1 MSSVA
6 GQPSLLPQ
14 SSSRPMIAFWDE
26 SIILN
31 LLRYVISL
39 TAIIGNTFIV
49 VLLCKYK
56 CLRTSQCNLFIGILA
71 FSDFLIGVGLMVRA
85 NYSLYAASQH
95 QIYFTKSICVMVNL
109 AQGIGLNISKTAV
122 LSIALDRLF
131 AVCRPLKYN
140 RYNWYAVGF
149 AFVCII
155 FFVISFLFLHL
166 YRIDDSTKIFV
177 CSMGPSAGP
186 YAGFWSGLFS
196 QTSAVILCVVYIITL
211 VVFFRKTS
219 GPKSVPGQDQRY
231 QRAQTKLTISVMILL
246 LMYTFTWTA
255 PHIVGYIAG
264 YTSYRE
270 LISSYST
277 FIIGLITGFN
287 SALSFFIYYFKHDE
301 IRRCI
306 KDTIR
311 GLIPSAYPQT
321 SNVTQ
326 VSYAANKHSKL
337 SQPNSF
343 VLGVK

>member
-1 MSSVA
+1 MTSVA
-6 GQPSLLPQ
+6 GQPSLAPQ
-14 SSSRPMIAFWDE
+14 SSSRPLIAFWDE

-31 LLRYVISL
+31 LLRYVMSL
-39 TAIIGNTFIV
+39 TAMIGNTFLLAI
-49 VLLCKYK
+49 LCKYK

-71 FSDFLIGVGLMVRA
+71 VSDFLVGVGLMCRA
-85 NYSLYAASQH
+85 NYALYAASQH
-95 QIYFTKSICVMVNL
+95 QIYFTKSMCALVNL
-109 AQGIGLNISKTAV
+109 TQGIGLNIAKTAV

-155 FFVISFLFLHL
+155 FFLISFLFLHL

-186 YAGFWSGLFS
+186 YASFWSGLFS
-196 QTSAVILCVVYIITL
+196 QVCAVILCVVYITTL
-211 VVFFRKTS
+211 VVFFRKTN
-219 GPKSVPGQDQRY
+219 GAMSVAGQDQRY
-231 QRAQTKLTISVMILL
+231 QMAQTKLTISVMILL
-246 LMYTFTWTA
+246 LMYTFTWTS
-255 PHIVGYIAG
+255 PHILGYIAG

-270 LISSYST
+270 LISTHGT
-277 FIIGLITGFN
+277 FIIGFVTGIN
-287 SALSFFIYYFKHDE
+287 SASSFFIYYFKHDE

-306 KDTIR
+306 KDYIR
-311 GLIPSAYPQT
+311 QLIASANPR
-321 SNVTQ
+321 SSKVTQ
-326 VSYAANKHSKL
+326 LSYAPNKQSKL